1 MSEVIIRKQV
11 NRFILGEAWA
21 CFFLRMFVGMRLM
34 FAGLTKF
41 KWTGPDGVQY
51 KFNEASPSMDSIR
64 AMMSDNTLLGQYP
77 AVLDAYSSTL
87 PWILIGVGAWVISGW
102 FTRMSLIAA
111 GGTFLSLALGLMML
125 PDDNETVYRGIEL
138 LCVAGALCLVRYNIL
153 AMDNL
158 WDIVVRKKD
167 APEVIEEKGESS
179 VDPA

>member
-41 KWTGPDGVQY
+41 KWSGPDGVEY
-51 KFNEASPSMDSIR
+51 KFNEASPSMDSIGG
-64 AMMSDNTLLGQYP
+64 MMGKNTLLGEYP
-77 AVLDAYSSTL
+77 ALLEAYTATL
-87 PWILIGVGAWVISGW
+87 PWILIIVGAWVISGW
-102 FTRMSLIAA
+102 FTRIALIGA
-111 GGTFLSLALGLMML
+111 GGVFLSLALGLMML
-125 PDDNETVYRGIEL
+125 PDDVETVYRGIEL

-158 WDIVVRKKD
+158 WDIIVRKKD
-167 APEVIEEKGESS
+167 APEVLPEKGETA
-179 VDPA
+179 VDEA